1 MGSSFESFEGL
12 DSFLE
17 SFGGLDSSLESFGGL
32 DSSLENFGGLDSFL
46 ESLKDVHL
54 RKLFLGFVRG
64 PNGLTSFFGFLGHL
78 NLFNLRY
85 FLALQNQ

>member
-1 MGSSFESFEGL
+1 MGSSFESFERL

-17 SFGGLDSSLESFGGL
+17 SFGGLDSS
-32 DSSLENFGGLDSFL
+32 L

-64 PNGLTSFFGFLGHL
+64 LNGLTFFLGFLDQL
-78 NLFNLRY
+78 EKLLSPTK
-85 FLALQNQ
+85 